1 MATPQLLNDLIT
13 LLLMLAPSAA
23 LLSLVLAGINL
34 RREGTLTFAIG
45 GGFSK
50 WMFWAVIFLT
60 LQPLLG
66 WFTSFGVAVPLPS
79 GAPGGIFT
87 GWLATLQA
95 DLAQF
100 VTGFV
105 VQRLVPT
112 LAAFFV
118 LRAILDAAAGQHP
131 LPSVLAAMFLLGV
144 QTTYS
149 LLQSFNTG
157 TQYATVDVLDSLWN
171 HLVGTIMP
179 IAAVLALVGAILNF
193 ATRKP
198 FVRHVAV
205 ALALLSVS
213 AIWRLVVSM
222 M

>member
-1 MATPQLLNDLIT
+1 MTTPQLLNDVIT
-13 LLLMLAPSAA
+13 VLLLLAPSAA
-23 LLSLVLAGINL
+23 MFSLVLAGVSL
-34 RREGTLTFAIG
+34 RREGTVTFAIG
-45 GGFSK
+45 GGFTK
-50 WMFWAVIFLT
+50 WMFWAVVFLT
-60 LQPLLG
+60 LQPLLS

-79 GAPGGIFT
+79 GGIAT
-87 GWLATLQA
+87 GWLSNFQA
-95 DLAQF
+95 DVAQF
-100 VTGFV
+100 VTNFV

-118 LRAILDAAAGQHP
+118 LRAVLDAASGQHP
-131 LPSVLAAMFLLGV
+131 LPSILAAMFLLGT

-149 LLQSFNTG
+149 LLESYNTG

-198 FVRHVAV
+198 FLRLVVV
-205 ALALLSVS
+205 SLAMLTVS
-213 AIWRLVVSM
+213 AIWKLLTSM

>member
-1 MATPQLLNDLIT
+1 MGTPQLLNDMISV
-13 LLLMLAPSAA
+13 LLLLAPSAA
-23 LLSLVLAGINL
+23 MLSLVLASVSL

-45 GGFSK
+45 GGFTK
-50 WMFWAVIFLT
+50 WMFWAVVFLT
-60 LQPLLG
+60 LQPLLS

-79 GAPGGIFT
+79 GGIST
-87 GWLATLQA
+87 TWLANFQS
-95 DLAQF
+95 DVSQF
-100 VTGFV
+100 VSNFV
-105 VQRLVPT
+105 VQHLVPT
-112 LAAFFV
+112 LAAFFL
-118 LRAILDAAAGQHP
+118 LRAVLDAASGQHP
-131 LPSVLAAMFLLGV
+131 LPSILAAMFLLGA

-149 LLQSFNTG
+149 LLQSYNTG

-198 FVRHVAV
+198 FLRLVAV
-205 ALALLSVS
+205 SLAMLTVS
-213 AIWRLVVSM
+213 ASWKLLTSM